1 MTIWESQ
8 FFRTTTTYI
17 KLGEYCL
24 LIDPNLTDQEIHSI
38 KDDVHLHHHPEK
50 VIIIYSH
57 SDYDHIA
64 GDPFFPKARKVGSHF
79 FTDQLVQEKAIKELQ
94 EFDQINHQTRMHPY
108 VFPKLDDLIHENGQK
123 MNMGEYT
130 IQFFYAPGHT
140 KDSLLIL
147 IPELKIMIVGD
158 YLSNIEIPFIE
169 DGLERYLMT
178 LSLFEK
184 LIDQYNI
191 DYLVSGHGDVAM
203 NLAEMKS
210 RILDGQKYLHELR
223 VAQLV
228 GSKMKLEKWKQKY
241 PPPDNVINFH
251 NHNIN
256 YLNAGQALKNNEE
269 PF

>member
-1 MTIWESQ
+1 LTIWESQ